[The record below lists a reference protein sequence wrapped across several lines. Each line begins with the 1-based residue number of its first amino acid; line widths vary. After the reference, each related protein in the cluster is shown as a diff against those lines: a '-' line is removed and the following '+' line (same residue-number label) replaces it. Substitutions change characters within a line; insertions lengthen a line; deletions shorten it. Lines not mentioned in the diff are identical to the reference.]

1 MDLITEQF
9 CQKSIYGAS
18 HMAMF
23 SVLEIEGDLNRVPP
37 SWNVSSD
44 EQMNKI
50 SSENGKGNEENKRA

>member
-1 MDLITEQF
+1 
-9 CQKSIYGAS
+9 
-18 HMAMF
+18 MAMF
-23 SVLEIEGDLNRVPP
+23 SVLGIEGDLNRVPP